1 MPASQSAGLTLLS
14 SSCFEA
20 LPALEKLFIG
30 DDLAIEVVVVGLEGE
45 TDFNGENVD
54 FEGDFLIGDL
64 DGEFLCLISDFAGD
78 AHSTGIILDF
88 DGDLGFLVN
97 VPLS

>member
-1 MPASQSAGLTLLS
+1 MD
-14 SSCFEA
+14 
-20 LPALEKLFIG
+20 KLFIG
-30 DDLAIEVVVVGLEGE
+30 DDFAIELVDVGLEGE

-54 FEGDFLIGDL
+54 FDGDFLIGDL
-64 DGEFLCLISDFAGD
+64 DGELLCMLSDLAGD

-88 DGDLGFLVN
+88 DGDFGFLVN